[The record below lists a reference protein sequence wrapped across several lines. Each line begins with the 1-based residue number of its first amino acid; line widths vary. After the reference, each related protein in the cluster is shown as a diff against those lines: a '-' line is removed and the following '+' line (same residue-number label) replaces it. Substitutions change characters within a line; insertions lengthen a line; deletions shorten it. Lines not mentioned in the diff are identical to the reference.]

1 MDPGVF
7 EMDAVM
13 VEFSG
18 VSSGYEGKPVFER
31 LNLEIP
37 QGQFVGFVGPTG
49 CGKTTLL
56 KTILGAIDPLSG
68 IVRIMGHSIRKIR
81 PGTIGYVPQL
91 ETVDWN
97 FPVTVEEVVIMGLY
111 NRMGFLP
118 WPSKKEKARVHS
130 LMNELGIDDCAHHH
144 IRNISG
150 GQQQR
155 TFLARALVGDP
166 KLLVLDE
173 PTAGIDIKTQHDV
186 LHLLGELNKNGVT
199 IVLTTHDLNA
209 VAAHL
214 PFVVCFNKGIVAAG
228 PPHRIFNAEV
238 LKKTYGAD
246 VIVIEHGDHLLMS
259 HGTPLSLR
267 RN

>member
-1 MDPGVF
+1 MAQ
-7 EMDAVM
+7 MA
-13 VEFSG
+13 VEFES

-31 LNLEIP
+31 LNLQIR
-37 QGQFVGFVGPTG
+37 QGQFAGIVGPTG

-56 KTILGAIDPLSG
+56 KTILGAIDPFSG
-68 IVRIMGHSIRKIR
+68 NVQIMGDLIGKI
-81 PGTIGYVPQL
+81 PAGTIGYVPQL

-111 NRMGFLP
+111 NRMGYLP
-118 WPSKKEKARVHS
+118 WPSKEEKGRVYV
-130 LMNELGIDDCAHHH
+130 LMKKLGIDDCAHHH
-144 IRNISG
+144 IRDISG

-155 TFLARALVGDP
+155 TFLARALVGNP
-166 KLLVLDE
+166 RLLVLDE

-186 LHLLGELNKNGVT
+186 LHLLGELNREGMT
-199 IVLTTHDLNA
+199 IVLTTHDLNS

-214 PFVVCFNKGIVAAG
+214 PFVICFNKGIVASG
-228 PPHRIFNAEV
+228 SPHEIFNSDV
-238 LKKTYGAD
+238 LKRTYGAD

-259 HGTPLSLR
+259 HGTPLSLN

>member
-1 MDPGVF
+1 MNTS
-7 EMDAVM
+7 A

-37 QGQFVGFVGPTG
+37 REQFVGIVGPTG

-56 KTILGAIDPLSG
+56 KTILGALDPLVG
-68 IVRIMGHSIRKIR
+68 TVRIMGNPVQKII

-118 WPSKKEKARVHS
+118 WPSKEEKARVHQ
-130 LMNELGIDDCAHHH
+130 LVKDLGIDDCVHHH
-144 IRNISG
+144 IRDLSG

-155 TFLARALVGDP
+155 TFLARALIGNP
-166 KLLVLDE
+166 SLLILDE

-199 IVLTTHDLNA
+199 IILTTHDLNA

-214 PFVVCFNKGIVAAG
+214 PFVICFNKGVVAAG
-228 PPHRIFNAEV
+228 VPHKIFNSEV
-238 LKKTYGAD
+238 LKRTYGAD
-246 VIVIEHGDHLLMS
+246 VIVIEHGEHLLMS
-259 HGTPLSLR
+259 HGTPLSLK

>member
-1 MDPGVF
+1 MN
-7 EMDAVM
+7 ATA
-13 VEFSG
+13 VEFSS

-31 LNLEIP
+31 LNLQIT
-37 QGQFVGFVGPTG
+37 QGQFVGIVGPTG

-56 KTILGAIDPLSG
+56 KTILGAMDPFSG
-68 IVRIMGHSIRKIR
+68 IVQIMGNSIKKLL

-111 NRMGFLP
+111 NRMGILP
-118 WPSKKEKARVHS
+118 WPSKEEKATVRT
-130 LMNELGIDDCAHHH
+130 LMKKLGIDDCANHH

-155 TFLARALVGDP
+155 TFLARALVGNP
-166 KLLVLDE
+166 RLLVLDE

-186 LHLLGELNKNGVT
+186 LHLMGELNREGMT
-199 IVLTTHDLNA
+199 IILTTHDLNS

-214 PFVVCFNKGIVAAG
+214 PFVICFNKGIVAAG
-228 PPHRIFNAEV
+228 PPHKIFNSEV
-238 LKKTYGAD
+238 LKRTYGAD

-259 HGTPLSLR
+259 HGTPLSIKD
-267 RN
+267 N